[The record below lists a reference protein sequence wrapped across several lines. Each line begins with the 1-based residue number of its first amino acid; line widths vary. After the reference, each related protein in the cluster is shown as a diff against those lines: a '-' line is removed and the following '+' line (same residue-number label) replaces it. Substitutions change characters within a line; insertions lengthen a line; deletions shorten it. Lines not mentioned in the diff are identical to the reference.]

1 MEFFDKLGRKA
12 SEAYKYTADK
22 TGKLAKETKLKL
34 KMGELKGEVNDLYQ
48 EIGKKVYEKHVREE
62 NIEIKGELEEL
73 CTKIDVVSDE
83 IENLL
88 KQCIELRDKKQCPEC
103 HTEIQKD
110 DKYCRECGAKQEEQ
124 ISEIEEDIEQQKE
137 GEFPKEEAV
146 YQKEN
151 NLDNEILKNE
161 NMVSNIEKTTE
172 VEIDSKLNGDESEKE
187 IVENFMESEK
197 EDSEID
203 FQDDEIDDLDE

>member
-187 IVENFMESEK
+187 IVGNFMESEK

>member
-62 NIEIKGELEEL
+62 NVEIKGELEEL

-124 ISEIEEDIEQQKE
+124 ISEVEEDIEQQKE

>member
-1 MEFFDKLGRKA
+1 MYKDRCSKWWNRK
-12 SEAYKYTADK
+12 S
-22 TGKLAKETKLKL
+22 
-34 KMGELKGEVNDLYQ
+34 
-48 EIGKKVYEKHVREE
+48 
-62 NIEIKGELEEL
+62 IKA
-73 CTKIDVVSDE
+73 
-83 IENLL
+83 
-88 KQCIELRDKKQCPEC
+88 IELRDKKQCPEC

-124 ISEIEEDIEQQKE
+124 ISEVEEDIEQQKE

-172 VEIDSKLNGDESEKE
+172 VEIDSKLNGDES
-187 IVENFMESEK
+187 
-197 EDSEID
+197 
-203 FQDDEIDDLDE
+203 

>member
-137 GEFPKEEAV
+137 GEFPKEGAMHQE
-146 YQKEN
+146 KS
-151 NLDNEILKNE
+151 E

-187 IVENFMESEK
+187 IVGNFMESEK